1 MTAIASGQPT
11 TLQEVWPA
19 ATAVGDQLAFPCVF
33 MRGGTSRG
41 AFLHARDLP
50 RDEELRDRV
59 VLALYGSPDARQID
73 GIGGAHP
80 LTSKVAIVSP
90 TTDGEADVEY
100 LFGQVR
106 LDEALVDYRGN
117 CGNLLAGV
125 GPFAVDSGLVEARDP
140 VTEVRIRNV
149 NTASVVRAEVPV
161 VGGHARVLGETE
173 IAGAPGSGAAVRLDF
188 SSAAGTLGRG
198 LLPTGAARES
208 LWLADG
214 TQLAV
219 SIVDAGNP
227 TVFVAAR
234 SLGLTAQTMLADEL
248 SPRSVGG
255 ARVRPRLG
263 GSSARPRS
271 RPSQA
276 AGESPAVPK
285 VYVVHP
291 RAAYRSRD
299 GGSIDASAVSLLA
312 RGLVMG
318 QPHPA
323 YATTVAVCTAAASR
337 IPGTVVHECAMAAVG
352 DRVCRI
358 GHPSGVLY
366 VDVDVRTGP
375 LRSGAPV
382 CGVGAYCKANH
393 GGTRICSGHGPLTRV
408 VRRSWSSRSARA
420 PVRRQADRSSTP
432 VSPSSAGTST
442 RG

>member
-19 ATAVGDQLAFPCVF
+19 AIAVGDQLAFPCVF

-41 AFLHARDLP
+41 AYLHARDLP

-208 LWLADG
+208 LRLADG
-214 TQLAV
+214 TQLVV

-248 SPRSVGG
+248 SPAVLEALESVRGWA
-255 ARVRPRLG
+255 ARALGLVRD
-263 GSSARPRS
+263 
-271 RPSQA
+271 PSQA

-366 VDVDVRTGP
+366 VDVDVRT
-375 LRSGAPV
+375 
-382 CGVGAYCKANH
+382 
-393 GGTRICSGHGPLTRV
+393 
-408 VRRSWSSRSARA
+408 
-420 PVRRQADRSSTP
+420 DRSEAELRCAVLERTARRIMEGLAFVP
-432 VSPSSAGTST
+432 VTVL
-442 RG
+442 